1 MSSIKE
7 KLGHYAWD
15 IAYGTYTERMISEG
29 FGGIKIRVVKNPY
42 KDKWFADP
50 FILEENDEYI
60 WLFVEEFDYSV
71 GKGRLARLKVS
82 KRDDEIKECSIILE
96 LSTHLS
102 FPAIY
107 RVDGEVYVHPE
118 NSASGAS
125 YMYYYDRETD
135 KLVDPKLIVAEP
147 VADAIIRKN
156 GEKYDMFATRV
167 PETNGCVLHRYV
179 SGNLFGPYRHV
190 GEENFEKNTARMA
203 GMFLQTDNGTVRPAQ
218 DCWGGYGK
226 AVVMYSGHR
235 QLCRIEPTSW
245 KYAGIHTFNI
255 FEGSFV
261 IDLKKYDYPLLYKL
275 SRMIKR

>member
-42 KDKWFADP
+42 KNKWFADP

-60 WLFVEEFDYSV
+60 QFFAEEFDYSV

-179 SGNLFGPYRHV
+179 SENLFGPYRHV

-226 AVVMYSGHR
+226 AVVMYRGHR
-235 QLCRIEPTSW
+235 QLCRIEPTCW

-255 FEGSFV
+255 LEGSFV
-261 IDLKKYDYPLLYKL
+261 IDLKRYDYPLLYKL